1 MDGQMD
7 GGPNQSC
14 PLTGMAAFGSTEIRK
29 GNEIMKSTLL
39 RRSQFVRDVETELQR
54 RGYVKTGNLPGD
66 LRWRRASSWF
76 RDGLRVEIRNEH
88 ELRFLFNGQWSF
100 TKAEDL
106 AQAIKRIE
114 STEQTRFTM

>member
-1 MDGQMD
+1 
-7 GGPNQSC
+7 
-14 PLTGMAAFGSTEIRK
+14 
-29 GNEIMKSTLL
+29 MKSTRLW
-39 RRSQFVRDVETELQR
+39 RSRFVQDVEFELQR

-88 ELRFLFNGQWSF
+88 ELRFLFDGQWSF

-106 AQAIKRIE
+106 AGAAKLIE
-114 STEQTRFTM
+114 VAERTADDFGGR